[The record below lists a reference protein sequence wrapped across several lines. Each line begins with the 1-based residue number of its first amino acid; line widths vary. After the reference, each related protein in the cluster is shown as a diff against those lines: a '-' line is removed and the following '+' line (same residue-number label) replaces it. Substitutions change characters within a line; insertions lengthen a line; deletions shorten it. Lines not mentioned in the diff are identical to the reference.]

1 MSTTERQSFNLYQL
15 IGAPLVAFVQAEC
28 KVAQTTAEFIQRMG
42 FLPGPDPGE
51 PEAPDSLGR
60 LRMVTF
66 VHERRGS
73 DGETRK
79 YKVEVPLLSL
89 LPIPTMQV
97 KEADIEFALKIFELR
112 RQPGALPAQELPI
125 AGARRHGAAGPSSDF
140 LGGGRYEMVGAMG
153 RTPPAGER
161 DGSLDN
167 QLKVKVRLEQADM
180 PAGLAHLLRL
190 MDESVKA
197 TLLEDSPANET
208 ET

>member
-28 KVAQTTAEFIQRMG
+28 MVAQTTAEFIQRMG
-42 FLPGPDPGE
+42 FVAEDGANPDDIG
-51 PEAPDSLGR
+51 A

-73 DGETRK
+73 DGRVRA

-97 KEADIEFALKIFELR
+97 KEADIEFGLKIFELR
-112 RQPGALPAQELPI
+112 RRTAGSPAAWRATDDDPGR
-125 AGARRHGAAGPSSDF
+125 GGAAAGTGIHRDF
-140 LGGGRYEMVGAMG
+140 LSGDRFEMVGAMG
-153 RTPPAGER
+153 RMPSSGTTGQQAIET
-161 DGSLDN
+161 
-167 QLKVKVRLEQADM
+167 QLNVKVRLEQADM
-180 PAGLAHLLRL
+180 PAGLVQLVRL

-197 TLLEDSPANET
+197 TLIDDSDAA
-208 ET
+208 